1 MSWLKQS
8 DVSANHPLVLRVL
21 EMDEADDR
29 LLNEMYGWVNRCATQ
44 SAAFD
49 RDYIVEIGTAKQM
62 AGLSRYKELLK
73 AALSCGIFEEKDI
86 EENGSMRRV
95 LKLVEEED
103 LFHMILKSDKEREKN
118 RRADTYDMAKKGAII
133 KRDGTECRWCG
144 RIVTFGND
152 RKSIKAHTID
162 HLDPN
167 DLDTSDPTP
176 IERLVVACL
185 DCNSRRK
192 EGDFWNKELRP
203 APRDPYYTAEAAAWL
218 RDKAGI
224 LVKVS
229 AERVELHDP
238 QPAPASTPVNGPAS
252 TDATASDAATETSG
266 SSTTT
271 GKNATA
277 ARKVERSEAT
287 ASPARKERL
296 STSDMATE
304 LHGIEYSEMIAALE
318 SEAVETPRQGET
330 PAGDEATDS
339 TGSSPAQ
346 SPINSES
353 KNNQLIIKKPE
364 GVGSGYAG
372 TGRVGTGRDGSG
384 GAGWRDHSSAD
395 PRPPA
400 MPSTNAQPRS
410 RRRRPRR
417 RKS

>member
-49 RDYIVEIGTAKQM
+49 RDYIVEVGTAKQM

-73 AALSCGIFEEKDI
+73 AALSCGIFEEKEID
-86 EENGSMRRV
+86 ENGSMRRV

-118 RRADTYDMAKKGAII
+118 RRADTYDLAKKGAII
-133 KRDGTECRWCG
+133 KRDGAECRWCG
-144 RIVTFGND
+144 RMVTFGND
-152 RKSIKAHTID
+152 RKSIKAGTID
-162 HLDPN
+162 HLDPK
-167 DLDTSDPTP
+167 DLDNSEPTP
-176 IERLVVACL
+176 IERLVVACTS
-185 DCNSRRK
+185 CNSSRK
-192 EGDFWNKELRP
+192 DGGFWDKELRP
-203 APRDPYYTAEAAAWL
+203 APRSPYFTADAAAWL

-229 AERVELHDP
+229 TERVELHAP
-238 QPAPASTPVNGPAS
+238 KPAPASSTVNGPAS
-252 TDATASDAATETSG
+252 TDVTASDAATATTG

-271 GKNATA
+271 GKHATA
-277 ARKVERSEAT
+277 VSKVERSEAT
-287 ASPARKERL
+287 DTPARKERL
-296 STSDMATE
+296 STSDIATE
-304 LHGIEYSEMIAALE
+304 LNGIEYSEMIAALE
-318 SEAVETPRQGET
+318 SEAVETPLQGET
-330 PAGDEATDS
+330 PAGDEATDT
-339 TGSSPAQ
+339 TGSAPAQ

-364 GVGSGYAG
+364 GVGSGSA
-372 TGRVGTGRDGSG
+372 GTGRDGSG
-384 GAGWRDHSSAD
+384 RDGSGRAGWRDHL
-395 PRPPA
+395 PA
-400 MPSTNAQPRS
+400 ESKSPAKPVSTSQPRS

-417 RKS
+417 RKN

>member
-73 AALSCGIFEEKDI
+73 AALSCGIFEEKEID
-86 EENGSMRRV
+86 ENGSMRRV

-118 RRADTYDMAKKGAII
+118 RRADTYDLAKKGAII
-133 KRDGTECRWCG
+133 KRDGAECRWCG
-144 RIVTFGND
+144 RMVTFGND
-152 RKSIKAHTID
+152 RKSIKAGTID
-162 HLDPN
+162 HLDPK
-167 DLDTSDPTP
+167 DLDNSDPTP
-176 IERLVVACL
+176 IERLVVACTS
-185 DCNSRRK
+185 CNSSRK
-192 EGDFWNKELRP
+192 DGGFWDKELRP
-203 APRDPYYTAEAAAWL
+203 APRSPYFTADAAAWL

-229 AERVELHDP
+229 TERVELHAP
-238 QPAPASTPVNGPAS
+238 KPAPASSTVNGPAS
-252 TDATASDAATETSG
+252 TDVTASDAATATTG
-266 SSTTT
+266 SSATT
-271 GKNATA
+271 GKHATA
-277 ARKVERSEAT
+277 ASKVERSEAT
-287 ASPARKERL
+287 DNPARKERL

-304 LHGIEYSEMIAALE
+304 LHDIEYSDMIAALE
-318 SEAVETPRQGET
+318 REAVETPRQGET
-330 PAGDEATDS
+330 PAGDEATDT

-364 GVGSGYAG
+364 GVGSGS
-372 TGRVGTGRDGSG
+372 VGTGRDGSG
-384 GAGWRDHSSAD
+384 REGSGRAGWRDHSPAD
-395 PRPPA
+395 SPPTA
-400 MPSTNAQPRS
+400 KPSNNTQPRS